1 VTKGNQ
7 ATKHRQQASLSGT
20 FGSSIN
26 DPDCKKNAIAK
37 D

>member
-20 FGSSIN
+20 FGSTIN
-26 DPDCKKNAIAK
+26 DPECKKKANAK